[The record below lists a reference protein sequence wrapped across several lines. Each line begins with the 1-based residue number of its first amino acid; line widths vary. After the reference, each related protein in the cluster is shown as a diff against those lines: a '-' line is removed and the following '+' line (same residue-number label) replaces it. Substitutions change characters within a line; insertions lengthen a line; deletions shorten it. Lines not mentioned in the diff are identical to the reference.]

1 MLTIDAL
8 NESNAKL
15 IISELV
21 KSSVRHFLIAPGSR
35 STPLTLAV
43 SENPLAKSIIHFD
56 ERGLAFAALGIA
68 KSTQS
73 PVCLICTSGTA
84 LANFYPAIVEAA
96 MSFIPLIILVAD
108 RPTELRDVGSNQTID
123 QVKMFGN
130 YLKWEI
136 DLPCSDPFLPHEFL
150 KGAIDQACFQ
160 AKNSPGGPVLIN
172 TMIRDPLFSKRERV
186 GISDETN
193 PLPKTTYYITEKTLH
208 EEDLIS
214 ISENLS
220 KYEKGVIVVGNLPPT
235 KNLDSI
241 YSLAMKLQWPIFAD
255 ALSGVRSLG
264 RDSSLIPFYN
274 HLLQTTYS
282 SEKMIP
288 DVVLYLG
295 STIVSKTLLKWLDSF
310 SPKKFYHVANF
321 PGRHDP
327 NYQITDRIEC
337 DPVSF
342 CQNAHFFIRKRNPS
356 IWLSLWKEYSLQI
369 EEILSDF
376 FENSIE
382 LSEPQVV
389 FSLTRSNSELFTFFF
404 SASLPIRYAD
414 NFFFPKEPS
423 ALMLSNRGVSGID
436 GVIASAIGVAEGGG
450 KPVVCFIGDLAFLHD
465 INSLA
470 LAKQLE
476 LPIIFIVL
484 NNSGGGIFNFLPIA
498 ENQKFMDVFVSAKHS
513 LKMEGFAKA
522 FNISYTRATSLSDY
536 QVSLTIAMENPT
548 LQIIE
553 VETNA
558 HENYLFHQQIEE
570 HVRKRMSK
578 GKKEKQLY
586 TTSLKE

>member
-8 NESNAKL
+8 NESHAKL

-21 KSSVRHFLIAPGSR
+21 KSSVRYFLIAPGSR
-35 STPLTLAV
+35 STPLTLAA
-43 SENPLAKSIIHFD
+43 SENPLAKTIVHFD
-56 ERGLAFAALGIA
+56 ERGLSFAALGIA
-68 KSTQS
+68 KSTQN

-84 LANFYPAIVEAA
+84 LANFYPAIIEAS

-108 RPTELRDVGSNQTID
+108 RPAELRDVGSNQTID

-136 DLPCSDPFLPHEFL
+136 DIPCSDPYLPDEFL

-160 AKNSPGGPVLIN
+160 AKNGPSGPVLIN
-172 TMIRDPLFSKRERV
+172 AMIREPLFSLGKRNNIPE
-186 GISDETN
+186 EKN
-193 PLPKTTYYITEKTLH
+193 PLPKTSYYLSEKTLH

-214 ISENLS
+214 LSEGLS
-220 KYEKGVIVVGNLPPT
+220 KYEKGVIIVGSLPPS

-288 DVVLYLG
+288 DTVLYLG
-295 STIVSKTLLKWLDSF
+295 GPIVSKTLLKWLDSF
-310 SPKKFYHVANF
+310 SPKRFYHVANF

-327 NYQITDRIEC
+327 NHQITDRIEC
-337 DPVSF
+337 DPALF
-342 CQNAHFFIRKRNPS
+342 CQNAHFFIKGRNPS
-356 IWLSLWKEYSLQI
+356 VWLSLWKEYSLQI
-369 EEILSDF
+369 EEIITDF
-376 FENSIE
+376 FENSLE
-382 LSEPQVV
+382 LSEPHAL
-389 FSLTRSNSELFTFFF
+389 FSLTKSDSELFSFFF

-414 NFFFPKEPS
+414 TFFFPKEPS
-423 ALMLSNRGVSGID
+423 AEMLSNRGVSGID
-436 GVIASAIGVAEGGG
+436 GIIASSIGVAEGSA
-450 KPVVCFIGDLAFLHD
+450 KPVIAFIGDLAFLHD

-522 FNISYTRATSLSDY
+522 FDIPYTKSISLSDY
-536 QVSLTIAMENPT
+536 QTSLAIAMENPS

-558 HENYLFHQQIEE
+558 HENYLFHQQIEQY
-570 HVRKRMSK
+570 VKRRLSK